1 MARFL
6 IIVLVVAIYLA
17 LLSPR
22 PPEAEASPPSPPD
35 QWEWLQDTDW
45 YVPQQFLPAVELDL
59 ETLMVTPVSDQ
70 TVFHIDEY
78 SNGYFWGSTVVQIFE
93 DPPDPLDPVCLQLV
107 GSVTSDGSLQL
118 TFTPI
123 LPKVPPEFLPTTTGR
138 GKMRRVPVQ
147 TNRERGWQMELQMS
161 AGIDLTKVLTH
172 WAFMTQCPPGV
183 ECILPG
189 LEIPLDE
196 FLASCP

>member
-22 PPEAEASPPSPPD
+22 PPQAEASPPSPPPPPG
-35 QWEWLQDTDW
+35 QWEWLEDTDW

-93 DPPDPLDPVCLQLV
+93 DPLDPLDPGCLKLV
-107 GSVTSDGSLQL
+107 GSVTSDGSLQV

-123 LPKVPPEFLPTTTGR
+123 LPNVPLVFLPTTTGF
-138 GKMRRVPVQ
+138 GKMRRMQ
-147 TNRERGWQMELQMS
+147 GQWTMELQMS
-161 AGIDLTKVLTH
+161 TGINPTTVLTH
-172 WAFMTQCPPGV
+172 WAFMTQCQPGD

-196 FLASCP
+196 FLSNCP

>member
-22 PPEAEASPPSPPD
+22 PPQAEASPPSPPSPPG
-35 QWEWLQDTDW
+35 QWEWLEDTDW

-59 ETLMVTPVSDQ
+59 ETLVVTPVSDQ
-70 TVFHIDEY
+70 TVYHIDEY
-78 SNGYFWGSTVVQIFE
+78 SNGYFWGTTVVQIVE
-93 DPPDPLDPVCLQLV
+93 DRLDPGCFKLV
-107 GSVTSDGSLQL
+107 GSVTSDGSLQV

-123 LPKVPPEFLPTTTGR
+123 LLPVPSEFLPSITGF
-138 GKMRRVPVQ
+138 GKMRRMQ
-147 TNRERGWQMELQMS
+147 GQWTMELQMS
-161 AGIDLTKVLTH
+161 TRTGPTTVVTH
-172 WAFMTQCPPGV
+172 WAFMTQCQPGD

-189 LEIPLDE
+189 LEIPLDD
-196 FLASCP
+196 FHCP